1 MENLP
6 NVSFVTIM
14 HNWENFCILFENTWN
29 TIDYP
34 KDKLEWII
42 VDTSKK
48 DNWNDSYHYMK
59 IYFI

>member
-34 KDKLEWII
+34 NEIDERFLGPSGHGKII
-42 VDTSKK
+42 
-48 DNWNDSYHYMK
+48 
-59 IYFI
+59 